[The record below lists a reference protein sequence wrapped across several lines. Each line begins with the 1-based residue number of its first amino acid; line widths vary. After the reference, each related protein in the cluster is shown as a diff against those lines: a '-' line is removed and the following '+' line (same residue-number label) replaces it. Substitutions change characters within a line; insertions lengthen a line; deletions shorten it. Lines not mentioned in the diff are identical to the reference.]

1 MEVECVVA
9 VGVYALELVPIEFRI
24 VEGVGR
30 GSGNIKWR
38 WPSKVHAT
46 VSGVEFV
53 ARAVVVGVVVC
64 WWTAVLVAF
73 NA

>member
-1 MEVECVVA
+1 MCGGRG
-9 VGVYALELVPIEFRI
+9 GVRAGIGANRI
-24 VEGVGR
+24 QDCGGGGR
-30 GSGNIKWR
+30 GSGNIKWT
-38 WPSKVHAT
+38 WPSRVHAT

-64 WWTAVLVAF
+64 WWTAVLVDF